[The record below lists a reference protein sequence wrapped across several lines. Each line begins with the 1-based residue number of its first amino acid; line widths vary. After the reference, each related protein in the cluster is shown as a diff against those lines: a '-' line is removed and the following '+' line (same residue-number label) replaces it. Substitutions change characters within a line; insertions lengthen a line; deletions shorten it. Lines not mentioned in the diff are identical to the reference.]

1 MIKMFELV
9 EGIRERIRNR
19 PTKPVRNWIHN
30 RILGVPP
37 DFTKKEVAITKKLP
51 ILRILE
57 IKEVWKKEE
66 NWDKQQYQSPAIDRH
81 VTAEAG

>member
-1 MIKMFELV
+1 MFELV
-9 EGIRERIRNR
+9 ERIRERIRNR
-19 PTKPVRNWIHN
+19 PIQPVRNWIHN

-51 ILRILE
+51 ILKILE

-66 NWDKQQYQSPAIDRH
+66 N
-81 VTAEAG
+81 